1 MDAGPPLEPTAP
13 ATLDPRRELLEL
25 VRQARGLAELDLLL
39 GLGTTPVPALAR
51 PQALVQAA
59 PAPAPA
65 AAPRPATPTLPAPPA
80 PAQAPAPPAG
90 PADEAG
96 LAARRA
102 EAEARLHAL
111 AQRMQGCTRCP
122 LSEGRTQ
129 LVFGQGDAAAEVVF
143 VGEAPGYHED
153 KEGLAFIGPAGQLLT
168 KMIQAMGL
176 EREEAFICNV
186 AKCRPPNNRTPT
198 PPEMAT
204 CLPFLEEQL
213 EIVRPRVICA
223 LGKTAAVG
231 LGLLRPGDSITR
243 ARGQWREWRGIPTM
257 ITFHPAYLL
266 RSPSE
271 KRHAWQ
277 DLQALFPHISRRRTS

>member
-1 MDAGPPLEPTAP
+1 MDTTPPVI
-13 ATLDPRRELLEL
+13 DPRRELLEL
-25 VRQARGLAELDLLL
+25 VRQARGLAELDLLM
-39 GLGTTPVPALAR
+39 GVATSPVPRIAVPRAATPQQAVPPAAAVPAAR
-51 PQALVQAA
+51 SA

-65 AAPRPATPTLPAPPA
+65 PDD
-80 PAQAPAPPAG
+80 
-90 PADEAG
+90 AD

-102 EAEARLHAL
+102 DGERRLHEL

-122 LSEGRTQ
+122 LSQGRTQ

-143 VGEAPGYHED
+143 VGEAPGFHED
-153 KEGLAFIGPAGQLLT
+153 QEGLAFIGPAGQLLT
-168 KMIQAMGL
+168 RMIEAMGL
-176 EREEAFICNV
+176 TRDEVFICNV
-186 AKCRPPNNRTPT
+186 AKCRPPENRTPT

-213 EIVRPRVICA
+213 SIVRPRVICA

-231 LGLLRPGDSITR
+231 LGLLRPGDAITR
-243 ARGQWREWRGIPTM
+243 QRGQWREWRGIPTM

-277 DLQALFPHISRRRTS
+277 DLQALFPHISRRRHG